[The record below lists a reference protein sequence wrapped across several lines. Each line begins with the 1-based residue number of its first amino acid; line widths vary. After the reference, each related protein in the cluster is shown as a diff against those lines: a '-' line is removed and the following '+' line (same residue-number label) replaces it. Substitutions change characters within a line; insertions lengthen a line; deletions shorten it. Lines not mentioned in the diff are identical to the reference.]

1 MFCFFGVFFLADLS
15 YVVRKAAALLHQKK
29 VIEKVGDTIIVKTL
43 STFRSYI
50 VSFTLDEEFEEYT
63 RGIDNRHVTTV
74 VTWQGNK
81 LVCTQV
87 GEKKN
92 RGWSHWIEGEH
103 LYMEVYCEGQV
114 CKQVFKRINPKQ
126 KESS

>member
-1 MFCFFGVFFLADLS
+1 MIYVLFLWFFFLADLS

-63 RGIDNRHVTTV
+63 RGIDNRHVT
-74 VTWQGNK
+74 
-81 LVCTQV
+81 V
-87 GEKKN
+87 GMTFPPS
-92 RGWSHWIEGEH
+92 GSAQSFYLQFILTHTTH
-103 LYMEVYCEGQV
+103 LL
-114 CKQVFKRINPKQ
+114 
-126 KESS
+126 